1 MSTLL
6 CNIEIDRQGDLCQR
20 CRNIDLD
27 ALLKEDVDDKTFA
40 QPVLYHPLAPISV
53 KANSSCP
60 LCEFFLSMLR
70 DEEIAGT
77 DAVYL
82 FTQSRPQ
89 PATEKTEGFHGRESQ
104 RCLFVLTSPE
114 WHESERLHVNY
125 SKLPDVPVLI
135 DHERVD
141 YEPLRGWCKKIKALE
156 NAETDELQ
164 GLKGADDE
172 ALPVNVI
179 DCHTREIVPVQA
191 PCEYFTL
198 SYVWG
203 VAVVAPESPSGSSLP
218 SRLPT
223 TVEDAITVVKQLGY
237 RYLWVDRYCLDRSNR
252 AEFQTQLNQMSDI
265 YRNGVAGIIGA
276 AGQDANYGLPG
287 VSTRARTRQPRI
299 KVGNYVLW
307 SNMTD
312 PRTVVQRS
320 KWMTRAWTYQE
331 GFFTTNW
338 LAFTDEQVFFQRS
351 DNREMANQE
360 RWWKVSCEMFPN
372 GGMGSDANCPLLR
385 MSDKNIWN
393 SVGYIHMK
401 LETYTSRSITYQS
414 DAVDGM
420 LGLLK
425 RCGKGP
431 YPMNNYFG
439 VPILGPLINHRIS
452 MERDPGRSWTLT
464 EAFIVS
470 LCWTSKNTGLR
481 RLEFPSWS
489 WAGWR
494 TTYARP
500 NHGILHLGLTF
511 KSDCDFK
518 LSVQTKQG
526 LVDWEVM
533 CYAKSWALH
542 EDISLLP
549 RELYI
554 EAPTVPVTICQDP
567 RKMASDWTSGTISH
581 AASLQSMG
589 WCAMFSDAD
598 CDVLIEVDLVDAE
611 TISKI
616 TTSGSM
622 TLKGIILRQIK
633 VEEGQGSIY
642 YQNEIRLFALLVL
655 ETNEAAIRVGSLEL
669 RTDNYFVRW
678 KTDVQHNNV
687 QVSQKW
693 IALEQISYAHCLECR
708 QRAFQSITTGQKQE
722 VTRVQ

>member
-1 MSTLL
+1 M
-6 CNIEIDRQGDLCQR
+6 EIDRQGDLCKR
-20 CRNIDLD
+20 CRNIDLN
-27 ALLKEDVDDKTFA
+27 ALLQENVDDETLS
-40 QPVLYHPLAPISV
+40 QPVLYHPLSPISV
-53 KANSSCP
+53 KSNSSCP
-60 LCEFFLSMLR
+60 LCEFFLSMLK
-70 DEEIAGT
+70 DEERAGT

-82 FTQSRPQ
+82 FTKSRAR
-89 PATEKTEGFHGRESQ
+89 PATEETMNDIYGRGLQ

-114 WHESERLHVNY
+114 WHESERPRVNY
-125 SKLPDVPVLI
+125 SKLPDMPVLI

-156 NAETDELQ
+156 NARTNKLK
-164 GLKGADDE
+164 GLKGADGE

-203 VAVVAPESPSGSSLP
+203 AATVAPESPSGSSLP

-237 RYLWVDRYCLDRSNR
+237 RYLWVDRYCLDQSDK

-265 YRNGVAGIIGA
+265 YRNGVVGIIGA
-276 AGQDANYGLPG
+276 AGEDADYGLPG
-287 VSTRARTRQPRI
+287 VSTRARTRQPRLKI
-299 KVGNYVLW
+299 GNYVLW

-331 GFFTTNW
+331 GIFTANW

-351 DNREMANQE
+351 DNTEMANRE

-372 GGMGSDANCPLLR
+372 GGMGPDANCPLLR
-385 MSDKNIWN
+385 MSDNNMW
-393 SVGYIHMK
+393 SSAGYIHLK
-401 LETYTSRSITYQS
+401 LETYTSRSISYPS
-414 DAVDGM
+414 DAVNGM
-420 LGLLK
+420 LGLLN

-439 VPILGPLINHRIS
+439 VPILGPILNHRIS
-452 MERDPGRSWTLT
+452 MARDTERSWTLT
-464 EAFIVS
+464 EAFMVS
-470 LCWTSKNTGLR
+470 LCWTSNNTGLR

-489 WAGWR
+489 WAGWK

-500 NHGILHLGLTF
+500 SHGIICEGLTF
-511 KSDCDFK
+511 ESDSDFK

-554 EAPTVPVTICQDP
+554 EAPTIPLTICQDP
-567 RKMASDWTSGTISH
+567 RRMASDWASATTGH

-598 CDVLIEVDLVDAE
+598 CDVLVEVDLVDAE
-611 TISKI
+611 TVSKI

-622 TLKGIILRQIK
+622 SLKGIFLQQVTI
-633 VEEGQGSIY
+633 EEGKGAI
-642 YQNEIRLFALLVL
+642 FALIVL
-655 ETNEAAIRVGSLEL
+655 ETNEVATRVGSLTL
-669 RTDNYFVRW
+669 GRNYFVRW
-678 KTDVQHNNV
+678 KTDVQHHNV
-687 QVSQKW
+687 QVIQERG
-693 IALEQISYAHCLECR
+693 ALEPISYARCLECR
-708 QRAFQSITTGQKQE
+708 QRAFQSVTTNRKKV

>member
-1 MSTLL
+1 M
-6 CNIEIDRQGDLCQR
+6 EIDRQGDLCET

-27 ALLKEDVDDKTFA
+27 AMLEEDVDDRTFA
-40 QPVLYHPLAPISV
+40 QPVLHQSLGQISI
-53 KANSSCP
+53 KASSSCP
-60 LCEFFLSMLR
+60 LCEFFLSMLE
-70 DEEIAGT
+70 DEERAGT
-77 DAVYL
+77 DVVYL
-82 FTQSRPQ
+82 FTQSRPL
-89 PATEKTEGFHGRESQ
+89 PVTEKTEGIHGRGSQ
-104 RCLFVLTSPE
+104 RCLFALTGPE
-114 WHESERLHVNY
+114 WHESERPYVNY
-125 SKLPDVPVLI
+125 SKLPDMPVLI
-135 DHERVD
+135 EHGRVD

-156 NAETDELQ
+156 NSQMDDLQ
-164 GLKGADDE
+164 SLKGADDE
-172 ALPVNVI
+172 ALPANVI

-203 VAVVAPESPSGSSLP
+203 AAAAAAVVPGSPSGSSLP

-237 RYLWVDRYCLDRSNR
+237 RYLWVDRYCLDQSNK

-265 YRNGVAGIIGA
+265 YRNGVAGIIAA
-276 AGQDANYGLPG
+276 AGEDSDYGLPG

-299 KVGNYVLW
+299 KIGNYVLW

-312 PRTVVQRS
+312 PRTVVRRS

-331 GFFTTNW
+331 GIFTANW

-351 DNREMANQE
+351 NRGMDNKE
-360 RWWKVSCEMFPN
+360 RWWKVSCEMFPH
-372 GGMGSDANCPLLR
+372 GGMGAQVNCPLLR
-385 MSDKNIWN
+385 MFDNIWN
-393 SVGYIHMK
+393 NVGYIHMQ
-401 LETYTSRSITYQS
+401 LEPYTSRNISYQS

-439 VPILGPLINHRIS
+439 VPILGPLINHRLS
-452 MERDPGRSWTLT
+452 MARDTGRNWTLT
-464 EAFIVS
+464 EAFVVG
-470 LCWTSKNTGLR
+470 LCWASKNTGLR
-481 RLEFPSWS
+481 RPEFPSWS

-494 TTYARP
+494 TIYARP
-500 NHGILHLGLTF
+500 NHGLLHLGLTF
-511 KSDCDFK
+511 KSDSDFK

-533 CYAKSWALH
+533 SYAKSWTLH

-554 EAPTVPVTICQDP
+554 EAPVVPLTICQDP
-567 RKMASDWTSGTISH
+567 RRIASDWASATSSH

-598 CDVLIEVDLVDAE
+598 CDVLVEVDLVDAA
-611 TISKI
+611 TVSKI
-616 TTSGSM
+616 TTLGSM
-622 TLKGIILRQIK
+622 ILKGIILRQMK
-633 VEEGQGSIY
+633 VEESQGSVY

-669 RTDNYFVRW
+669 RTDNFFVRW
-678 KTDVQHNNV
+678 KADVQHCNV
-687 QVSQKW
+687 QASQKW
-693 IALEQISYAHCLECR
+693 VGSEQISYAHCLECR
-708 QRAFQSITTGQKQE
+708 QRAFQSIATGQRQE
-722 VTRVQ
+722 VTTVQ